1 MDAFNLSMEGARGI
15 EPPPRFSDE
24 ADGFEARGAPSTIA
38 PSFHLQRM
46 KLLRSHFD
54 VIAAVTAVKE
64 WASSI

>member
-1 MDAFNLSMEGARGI
+1 
-15 EPPPRFSDE
+15 
-24 ADGFEARGAPSTIA
+24 
-38 PSFHLQRM
+38 M